1 LIFKIILGL
10 LLIYLYICNEIIN
23 TYINSFDQNK
33 AMKRI
38 KACIYARVSTK
49 GQEFERQLAELRQ
62 YAEKMG
68 YEVVM
73 EFSEKISGAKK
84 VEEREALIGLLSY
97 VEANPVDKVLI
108 YECSRLSRRAV
119 DFLSVIETLTA
130 LKVSVY
136 IHQNGLE
143 TLLPNGTPNPI
154 AQLVLGILAQFNS
167 MERSLIRS
175 RMESGY
181 NHFRSIGGK
190 VGRKKGYRKSDQQ
203 ILDQYQAEVK
213 LLRKGLSLRNVQAIT
228 HTSINTLRKIKSL
241 I

>member
-1 LIFKIILGL
+1 
-10 LLIYLYICNEIIN
+10 
-23 TYINSFDQNK
+23 
-33 AMKRI
+33 MKRI

-62 YAEKMG
+62 YAEKMS

-84 VEEREALIGLLSY
+84 VEEREALVGLLSY

-203 ILDQYQAEVK
+203 VLEQYQAEVK

-228 HTSINTLRKIKSL
+228 HTSVNTLRKIKSL